1 MSYEEV
7 GRNNTSAGSV
17 CAKISAE
24 RKKGEVLAAVGMRGN
39 DVWRR
44 RYVVFEAKMKSTF

>member
-17 CAKISAE
+17 QRYGE
-24 RKKGEVLAAVGMRGN
+24 REQKGEVLAVLAVGMRGN

-44 RYVVFEAKMKSTF
+44 RYVVFEAKMK